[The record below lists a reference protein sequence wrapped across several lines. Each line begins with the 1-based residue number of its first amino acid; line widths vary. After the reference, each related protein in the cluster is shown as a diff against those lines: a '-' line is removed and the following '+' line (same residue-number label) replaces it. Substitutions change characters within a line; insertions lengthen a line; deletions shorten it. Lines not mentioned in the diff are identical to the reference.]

1 MPNIA
6 LLAGPHLQ
14 PKAFG
19 GTSGRQSKDTK
30 TPRPFYGRGMG
41 SYHHCH
47 AKQLDISG
55 LTYRT
60 TPTLFSGMQ
69 KGVEG
74 QKGDLKKKKMKGEHM
89 LRSEDSDQY
98 EMTEAVA

>member
-1 MPNIA
+1 
-6 LLAGPHLQ
+6 
-14 PKAFG
+14 
-19 GTSGRQSKDTK
+19 
-30 TPRPFYGRGMG
+30 MG
-41 SYHHCH
+41 SYHHCQ
-47 AKQLDISG
+47 AKQLDNSG

-60 TPTLFSGMQ
+60 SPTLFSGMQ

-74 QKGDLKKKKMKGEHM
+74 QKGNLKKKMKGEHM